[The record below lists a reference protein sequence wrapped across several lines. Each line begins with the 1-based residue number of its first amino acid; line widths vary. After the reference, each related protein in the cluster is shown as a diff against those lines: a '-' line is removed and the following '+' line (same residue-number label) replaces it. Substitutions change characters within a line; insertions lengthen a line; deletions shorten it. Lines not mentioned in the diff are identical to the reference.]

1 MVQKRVA
8 QALVADGKPTVSNL
22 AEALDA
28 LSHLGCDLEAGR
40 VWFEVIPTTSA
51 PAISASLFYSTTHD
65 GVDLRLVLPW
75 LRGG

>member
-8 QALVADGKPTVSNL
+8 QALDADGKPTVRNL

-40 VWFEVIPTTSA
+40 VWFEVNSHDICAGNLRKPF
-51 PAISASLFYSTTHD
+51 LFD
-65 GVDLRLVLPW
+65 NE
-75 LRGG
+75 